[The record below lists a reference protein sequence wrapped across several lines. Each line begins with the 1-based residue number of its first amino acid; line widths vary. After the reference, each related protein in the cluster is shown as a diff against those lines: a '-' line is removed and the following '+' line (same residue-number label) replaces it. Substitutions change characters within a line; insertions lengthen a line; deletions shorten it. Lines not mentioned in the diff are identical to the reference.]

1 MFYII
6 KFLIYAVLI
15 IWCFSAKKRHAVKE
29 QENRTKYFVSGNKEY
44 KKDAQ
49 WNYYHFLSYTIWGWF
64 LLIFA
69 ILDFSQGIIVPES
82 TY

>member
-15 IWCFSAKKRHAVKE
+15 LWCFTAKKRHAAKSRE
-29 QENRTKYFVSGNKEY
+29 DSTKYFVSGDKEY

-49 WNYYHFLSYTIWGWF
+49 WNNYHFFGYTIWGWI

-69 ILDFSQGIIVPES
+69 FLDFTQGIIVPS
-82 TY
+82 